1 MLTYIAKAIQGNRE
15 IILTLKDNSKIVGLP
30 SWGED
35 RSRVKIKSD
44 RRSIW
49 IPLDEIMHV
58 TTILKFSCQLPTYEA
73 EQSS

>member
-1 MLTYIAKAIQGNRE
+1 MLTYIAKAIRGNRE

-35 RSRVKIKSD
+35 RSRIKIKSD
-44 RRSIW
+44 ERSIW

-58 TTILKFSCQLPTYEA
+58 TTILNF
-73 EQSS
+73 